1 MDTLENFNSDRF
13 PSLNLSLHGSVL
25 LIQFNRPRELNALST
40 DMLGQIATCL
50 VEADADTNIS
60 VMVLT
65 GNERAFAAGADI
77 DELQRK
83 TGADVATDPRNQHWA
98 AIRQL
103 QKPLL
108 GAVNGF
114 CLGGGNELAMLC
126 DFLVAGNN
134 AKFGQPEVNLAILP
148 GAGGTQR
155 LATLVGKGKAMR
167 WCLTGEFI
175 EANEA
180 LSCGLVT
187 EVCLPELTVEKT
199 LDIATLIS
207 TKAPLAVIENKR
219 AIKAAVD
226 LPLDAG
232 LDAERSSFSRLLDT
246 EDKQEGISAFKEKRR
261 PNYQG
266 K

>member
-1 MDTLENFNSDRF
+1 MEAPKKLNSERF
-13 PSLNLSLHGSVL
+13 PSLNISLHGPVL
-25 LIQFNRPRELNALST
+25 LIQLNRPRELNALST

-50 VEADADTNIS
+50 VEADADTNIA

-83 TGADVATDPRNQHWA
+83 TGDDVATDPRNSHWA
-98 AIRQL
+98 SIRQL
-103 QKPLL
+103 EKPLL

-155 LATLVGKGKAMR
+155 LASLVGKGKAMR

-175 EANEA
+175 NANEA

-187 EVCLPELTVEKT
+187 EVCEPELTVEKA
-199 LDIATLIS
+199 LDLAKLIS

-226 LPLDAG
+226 APLNEG
-232 LDAERSSFSRLLDT
+232 LSTERALFARLLDT
-246 EDKQEGISAFKEKRR
+246 EDKKEGISAFKEKRR